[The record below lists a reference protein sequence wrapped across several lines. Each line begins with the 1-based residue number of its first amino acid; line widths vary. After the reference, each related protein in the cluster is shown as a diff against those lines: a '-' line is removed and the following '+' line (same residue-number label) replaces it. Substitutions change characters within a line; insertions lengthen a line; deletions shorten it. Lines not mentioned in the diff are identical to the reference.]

1 MCREGLEAACIE
13 AVRRRRLGRG
23 EPHNAVDDLL
33 ERTRTLKQKASLALF
48 DDAGRAG
55 GDISRRMTGKWKG
68 RFADAFWDANRGTH
82 EPFDGSLK
90 GLINDCQGLAER
102 LRRL

>member
-1 MCREGLEAACIE
+1 M
-13 AVRRRRLGRG
+13 
-23 EPHNAVDDLL
+23 
-33 ERTRTLKQKASLALF
+33 KQKASLALF